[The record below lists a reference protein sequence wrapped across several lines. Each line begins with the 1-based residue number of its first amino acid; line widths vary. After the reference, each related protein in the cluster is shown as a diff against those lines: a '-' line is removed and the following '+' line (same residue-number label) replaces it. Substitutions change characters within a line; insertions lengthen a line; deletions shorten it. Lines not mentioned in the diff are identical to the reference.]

1 MKKIK
6 SDITDHERMY
16 ELLSFPDESLY
27 LNVIC
32 GGIATYSVTV
42 RLSDEEIMKYRD
54 KGSHFLDDLAHQI
67 AKVYE
72 SNKDR
77 IAKE

>member
-1 MKKIK
+1 MKKMK
-6 SDITDHERMY
+6 SDLTNHERKY
-16 ELLSFPDESLY
+16 ELFSFPDESLY

-54 KGSHFLDDLAHQI
+54 KGPHFLDDLAHQI

-72 SNKDR
+72 SGKDR

>member
-1 MKKIK
+1 MKKRK
-6 SDITDHERMY
+6 PDLTNQGRVY

-32 GGIATYSVTV
+32 GDIATYSVTV

-54 KGSHFLDDLAHQI
+54 KGPHFLDDLAYQI

-72 SNKDR
+72 SGKDR